1 MSEASEIMLSQGQ
14 MNLIAQRYGVTKGAS
29 LLDVGCGDGAWVLKL
44 RAQGANISGIEERH
58 RTNVEAEEAIAI
70 GSPAA
75 SLPGSAHSL
84 DRVLF
89 RGTTQFTAPS
99 YAPELMIALANMGS
113 MLKPHGR
120 LIIPVHSGNQAEID
134 RWTSMLSIFPGTVRV
149 RNLSSGIS
157 AYLTLAFLFGGMHQV
172 TVIDF
177 SVHNQQVSRLE
188 WHKIAREAVLKQ
200 VRPQEAA

>member
-1 MSEASEIMLSQGQ
+1 VSAESDFNLSPGQ
-14 MNLIAQRYGVTKGAS
+14 LSLLAKRYGVTNGTS
-29 LLDVGCGDGAWVLKL
+29 LLDVGCGDGSWVLKL
-44 RAQGANISGIEERH
+44 RAQGLNIQGIEERH
-58 RTNVEAEEAIAI
+58 RTTAPPTEAIAI

-89 RGTTQFTAPS
+89 RGTGLFSAS
-99 YAPELMIALANMGS
+99 AFDPELMIALANMGS

-120 LIIPVHSGNQAEID
+120 LVIPTRNEAEIE

-149 RNLSSGIS
+149 RRLSSGLS
-157 AYLTLAFLFGGMHQV
+157 AYLTLAFLFGGMHQINV
-172 TVIDF
+172 VDLN
-177 SVHNQQVSRLE
+177 VQDRQVSRLE

-200 VRPQEAA
+200 TRPAEAA